1 MGCNLL
7 FRSQDRLEIL
17 RYLYFT
23 ISRLPREPFSLNNE
37 LDYQNERH
45 TMHWFGR
52 LYNIVFQ
59 GLLSH
64 DEELK
69 SKAGVLFGSLS
80 TYFEIDFEFV
90 KTMQAMFHSQLML
103 LILLLLFQHI

>member
-1 MGCNLL
+1 M
-7 FRSQDRLEIL
+7 
-17 RYLYFT
+17 
-23 ISRLPREPFSLNNE
+23 NNE

-80 TYFEIDFEFV
+80 TYFEIDFGIRENHASNVPFPADATNFV
-90 KTMQAMFHSQLML
+90 VTVSAHLAKTFPQMTYRFSKHF
-103 LILLLLFQHI
+103 LIISIV